1 MFDHLA
7 PSYEEWYRSRL
18 GRFAD
23 AVEWRILLDLLR
35 PKPAE
40 RILDIGS
47 GTGRNVRR
55 LAKRGV
61 RAVGLEPSAAMLAEA
76 QGHRAK
82 DQPSYVRGVAEALP
96 FGGDVFHAALA
107 VTTLEFV
114 ADVDAALAEA
124 ARVVKPGG
132 RMVVGVL
139 NSRGPWAARRR
150 QRGGEPWESAR
161 FFSRKEI
168 EAFLT
173 RFGPVKTQTVVHV
186 PPGIDWMPP

>member
-96 FGGDVFHAALA
+96 FAGDVLDAALA

-114 ADVDAALAEA
+114 TDW
-124 ARVVKPGG
+124 RQPSPRPRGWS
-132 RMVVGVL
+132 
-139 NSRGPWAARRR
+139 SREEGW
-150 QRGGEPWESAR
+150 S
-161 FFSRKEI
+161 S
-168 EAFLT
+168 AFLT
-173 RFGPVKTQTVVHV
+173 AGA
-186 PPGIDWMPP
+186 PGLRGGGNVEVSPGSLPAFSLGRRSRLF